1 MSSQY
6 YNPTSSSGG
15 GTNQNDLLKGQ
26 FQNTN
31 LSPEMLN
38 YGLSAG
44 QDIINRQRAKFM
56 PGFSDFWC
64 SLKIYFAV
72 SNSYVLQKLAIILY
86 PMKKNM
92 IWGRIP
98 ADEAGRIGDD
108 SELYSTHKWAL
119 PRQDVNAPDLYIPL
133 MSFITYVLLVGF
145 RKGMGGTGFT
155 PEVLIQSVWRCL
167 ILQIC
172 ETVIIKFGLSVMQVP
187 MAFLDVFAYTGY
199 KYIGLCINTTAR
211 LFGSG
216 VSFMVAL
223 YTCGTLAFFILKA
236 MAAVVPATVST
247 GPPRHLML
255 LGFAGLQFVVSFIM
269 YTL

>member
-6 YNPTSSSGG
+6 NYNPTSSSGG
-15 GTNQNDLLKGQ
+15 STQNDFLKGQ

-86 PMKKNM
+86 PMKKNI

-108 SELYSTHKWAL
+108 SELYSSHKWAL

-145 RKGMGGTGFT
+145 KKVLSSVNLDNDCRIICILIYVYMCSYT
-155 PEVLIQSVWRCL
+155 PYCHSRSPC
-167 ILQIC
+167 C
-172 ETVIIKFGLSVMQVP
+172 
-187 MAFLDVFAYTGY
+187 
-199 KYIGLCINTTAR
+199 
-211 LFGSG
+211 
-216 VSFMVAL
+216 
-223 YTCGTLAFFILKA
+223 
-236 MAAVVPATVST
+236 
-247 GPPRHLML
+247 
-255 LGFAGLQFVVSFIM
+255 
-269 YTL
+269 